1 MTEKSNIVIN
11 KKLIDEKAW
20 KEYINNLKTE
30 VETELTKEKSN
41 PDKEKLRQALLNAI
55 KTRCKGKFGILL
67 SGGVDSS
74 FIALVAKKLNC
85 DFICYSVG
93 VEGSPD
99 VEFARK
105 LADELDLELKY
116 KILTEDELEEVIKL
130 TVKTLNNSNVVKV
143 GVGCVVYAAAE
154 LAKEDNINVLF
165 SGLGSE
171 EIFAGY
177 DRHGLADDVNKE
189 CWIGLESMWERDF
202 VRDFTL
208 GKHFN
213 VEIMTP
219 FLDKELII
227 EAMKFP
233 PEDKLDDDQ
242 KKIILRKIAEEEGL
256 PNEFAWRKKKAAQ
269 YGSKFDKFLQ
279 KIAKKNGFKYKYQYL
294 ESLLL

>member
-1 MTEKSNIVIN
+1 MTEKSNIIIN

-20 KEYINNLKTE
+20 KEYIDNLKTE
-30 VETELTKEKSN
+30 VETLLKQES

-74 FIALVAKKLNC
+74 FIALVAKKLKC

-105 LADELDLELKY
+105 LADELDLNLKY
-116 KILTEDELEEVIKL
+116 KILTEKELEEVIKL

-154 LAKEDNINVLF
+154 LAKEDNINILF

-189 CWIGLESMWERDF
+189 CWTGLASMWERDF

-213 VEIMTP
+213 VELMTP

-256 PNEFAWRKKKAAQ
+256 PKEFAWRKKKAAQ
-269 YGSKFDKFLQ
+269 YGSKFDRILA
-279 KIAKKNGFKYKYQYL
+279 KIAKKKGFKFKGDYL
-294 ESLLL
+294 KSLLE

>member
-1 MTEKSNIVIN
+1 MTEKSNIIIN
-11 KKLIDEKAW
+11 GELIDEKAW
-20 KEYINNLKTE
+20 KEYIDNLKNE
-30 VETELTKEKSN
+30 VETLTSS

-55 KTRCKGKFGILL
+55 KNRCKGKFGILL

-105 LADELDLELKY
+105 LADELDLNLKY
-116 KILTEDELEEVIKL
+116 KILTEKELEKVIKL

-154 LAKEDNINVLF
+154 LAKEDNINTLF

-177 DRHGLADDVNKE
+177 DRHGLAEDVTKE
-189 CWIGLESMWERDF
+189 CWSGLKNMWERDF
-202 VRDFTL
+202 VRDYTL

-213 VEIMTP
+213 IELMTP

-242 KKIILRKIAEEEGL
+242 KKIILREIAEQEGL
-256 PNEFAWRKKKAAQ
+256 PKEFAWRKKKAAQ

-279 KIAKKNGFKYKYQYL
+279 KIAKKNGFKHKYQYL

>member
-1 MTEKSNIVIN
+1 MTEKSNIIIN
-11 KKLIDEKAW
+11 GKLIEEKAW

-30 VETELTKEKSN
+30 IETITDD
-41 PDKEKLRQALLNAI
+41 PDKEKLRQTLLNAI

-74 FIALVAKKLNC
+74 FIALVAKKLKC

-99 VEFARK
+99 VEYARK
-105 LADELDLELKY
+105 LADEIGLELKY
-116 KILTEDELEEVIKL
+116 KILTEEELEKVIKL

-177 DRHGLADDVNKE
+177 DRHGLAENVTEE
-189 CWIGLESMWERDF
+189 CWSGLKNMWERDF
-202 VRDFTL
+202 VRDYTL
-208 GKHFN
+208 AKFFN
-213 VEIMTP
+213 VELMTP

-227 EAMKFP
+227 EAMLWPDK
-233 PEDKLDDDQ
+233 DKLDEDQ
-242 KKIILRKIAEEEGL
+242 KKIILREIAEEEGL
-256 PNEFAWRKKKAAQ
+256 PDEFAWRKKKAAQ
-269 YGSKFDKFLQ
+269 YGSKFDRILA
-279 KIAKKNGFKYKYQYL
+279 KIAKKKGFKFKGDYL
-294 ESLLL
+294 KSLLE